1 MKKNTV
7 VIFEDQKIKIPFDI
21 IVDPK
26 KANELEEVTNWAS
39 GQKCK
44 IPKFAVA
51 VYDVIKGSELF
62 YNNGQF
68 QMATI
73 INQGRYWFQK
83 YFIKEYYTLL
93 DQIMNLETLVFNLFF
108 ILVVVIGLTLFGI
121 L

>member
-26 KANELEEVTNWAS
+26 KANELETVTNWAS
-39 GQKCK
+39 GQKAI

-93 DQIMNLETLVFNLFF
+93 D
-108 ILVVVIGLTLFGI
+108 
-121 L
+121 